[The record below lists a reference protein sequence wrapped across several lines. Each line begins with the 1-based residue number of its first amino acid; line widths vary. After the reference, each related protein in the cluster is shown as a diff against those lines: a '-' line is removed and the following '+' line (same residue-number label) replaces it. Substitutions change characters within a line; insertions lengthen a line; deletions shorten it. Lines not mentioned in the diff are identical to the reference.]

1 MQINNIVAYNSDTT
15 YSNNE
20 IIYYAN
26 NVYKSFQDDNNNNP
40 VNNVDAY
47 TPYDK
52 KHTVYDPGDNVTYE
66 GKHYEC
72 LKNNVA
78 DVKVFNGEKE
88 YSNANVD
95 DLLVRFDD

>member
-52 KHTVYDPGDNVTYE
+52 KHTVYAPGDNVTYE